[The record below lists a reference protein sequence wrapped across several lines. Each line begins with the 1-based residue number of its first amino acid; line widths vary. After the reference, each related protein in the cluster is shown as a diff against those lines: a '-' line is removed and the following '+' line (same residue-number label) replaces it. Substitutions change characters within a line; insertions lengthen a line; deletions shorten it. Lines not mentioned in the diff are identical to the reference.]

1 MGRIYQ
7 RTEGGPYYGYW
18 TDTRGRHHR
27 KSLST
32 RDAAVARARLR
43 ELELAATN
51 RAAYSRTTL
60 TAAIAALLDV
70 VEHENAGGTW
80 RCYAQKARHLVRLIG
95 DIELRALEREQVIEY
110 IKIRKV
116 EGAGSGTIH
125 KELVVLRRTLNEAA
139 NRKWWEGDPRR
150 LIPTIK
156 VNYQPKETWLTDHQA
171 QQLIA
176 RLSPERQ
183 LWVKLAVYGGLC
195 LGEIEK
201 LQWEHVNFVEMTM
214 RVPGTKRRS
223 RWRIIPVFPELLYAM
238 EPFRKKT
245 GPIVSKWGNV
255 RRDLARAAM
264 LAKVPRV
271 TPNDLRR
278 TCASWL
284 KNKGIDSAA
293 VAAILGN
300 TTVMID
306 RVYGKISIETLRAAV
321 DQLPVPDRCATVE
334 QDTVAFT
341 GTNETK
347 AIRGSSKLPR
357 ESQRFRVPSPG
368 IEPGTRGFSVP
379 GELNDSYKLGHAW
392 GTFEK
397 RHRTR

>member
-18 TDTRGRHHR
+18 TDTRGQHHR
-27 KSLST
+27 KSLAT

-43 ELELAATN
+43 ELELASTN

-60 TAAIAALLDV
+60 TAAISALLDV

-80 RCYAQKARHLVRLIG
+80 KCYAQKARHLVRLIG
-95 DIELRALEREQVIEY
+95 DVELRALEREHVVEY

-116 EGAGSGTIH
+116 ESAGSGTIH

-139 NRKWWEGDPRR
+139 DRKWWDGDPRR

-171 QQLIA
+171 QQLLA
-176 RLSPERQ
+176 RLSPQRQ
-183 LWVKLAVYGGLC
+183 IWVKLAIYGGMC
-195 LGEIEK
+195 LGEIER
-201 LQWEHVNFVEMTM
+201 LRWEHVDFVEMKM
-214 RVPGTKRRS
+214 RVPGTKRQS
-223 RWRIIPVFPELLYAM
+223 RWRTNPVFPELLYAM
-238 EPFRKKT
+238 EPFRQKT
-245 GPIVSKWGNV
+245 GPVVSKWGNV
-255 RRDLARAAM
+255 RRDLERACI

-293 VAAILGN
+293 VAAFLGN

-306 RVYGKISIETLRAAV
+306 RVYGKISVDTLRAAIN
-321 DQLPVPDRCATVE
+321 QLPVPDRCATVE

-341 GTNETK
+341 GSNETK
-347 AIRGSSKLPR
+347 TFSDDARLPR

-368 IEPGTRGFSVP
+368 IEPGTRGFSVR
-379 GELNDSYKLGHAW
+379 GDVSDSYKLGHAW

-397 RHRTR
+397 RSRR